1 MSSLVQVINDPNA
14 PTDRLIIQTAGGTR
28 VGVPRIK
35 VRKLQQDLAM
45 AISTN
50 RELDYIQYVRREPWA
65 TLVFPLL
72 LYENPEYQNVTNYD
86 EDCSR
91 AIEEIAIK
99 LITQGR
105 K

>member
-1 MSSLVQVINDPNA
+1 MSSLITVVKDPNA
-14 PTDRLIIQTAGGTR
+14 PADRLILETAGGTR
-28 VGVPRIK
+28 VGVPRVK
-35 VRKLQQDLAM
+35 VAQLQKDLAM
-45 AISTN
+45 AASTN
-50 RELDYIQYVRREPWA
+50 RDLDYIQYVRREPWA

-72 LYENPEYQNVTNYD
+72 LAENPEWQNYTNYD
-86 EDCSR
+86 EDCSQ

>member
-1 MSSLVQVINDPNA
+1 MSNLVEVVNDPNA
-14 PTDRLIIQTAGGTR
+14 PADRLIIKTAGGTR
-28 VGVPRIK
+28 VGVPRVK
-35 VRKLQQDLAM
+35 VAQLQKALAQ
-45 AISTN
+45 AAATN
-50 RELDYIQYVRREPWA
+50 RDLDYIQYVRREPWA

-72 LYENPEYQNVTNYD
+72 LAETPEWQNYTNYD

-91 AIEEIAIK
+91 AIEDVAIK